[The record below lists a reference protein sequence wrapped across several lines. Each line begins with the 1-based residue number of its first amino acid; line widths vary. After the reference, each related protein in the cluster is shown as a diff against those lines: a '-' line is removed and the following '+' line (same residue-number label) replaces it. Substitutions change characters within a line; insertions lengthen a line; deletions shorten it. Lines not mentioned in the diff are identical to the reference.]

1 MQLLAVLAAILVGAL
16 LKGITGMGLPPIVLP
31 VLAGVVGAQEAVII
45 LAVPTSV
52 TNAWLA
58 WRHRRHA
65 SGTRNLKP
73 ILVSGAAGSLL
84 GAWLL
89 TSMDDRLLS
98 VLLATIVLVYAA
110 VVLRRP
116 EASLSPTAIRS
127 TAAPV
132 GLVAGALQ
140 GATGL
145 SGPVLATYLHA
156 FRLRPPAYVLS
167 ISLLFGV
174 FGAVQAVGLIALG
187 RLTGRLALEG
197 LAATAV
203 AMAVL
208 PVGVRL
214 GTRLSRRG
222 FDRVVLAVLVLSSV
236 KLLVDALA

>member
-1 MQLLAVLAAILVGAL
+1 MLRALGADRPWLVRAL
-16 LKGITGMGLPPIVLP
+16 LWHAVSWIVVPALI
-31 VLAGVVGAQEAVII
+31 GV
-45 LAVPTSV
+45 
-52 TNAWLA
+52 
-58 WRHRRHA
+58 
-65 SGTRNLKP
+65 
-73 ILVSGAAGSLL
+73 
-84 GAWLL
+84 
-89 TSMDDRLLS
+89 
-98 VLLATIVLVYAA
+98 
-110 VVLRRP
+110 
-116 EASLSPTAIRS
+116 
-127 TAAPV
+127 PV

>member
-58 WRHRRHA
+58 WRHRAHA

-214 GTRLSRRG
+214 GTRLSRRE